1 MKNAQRWTVALAGN
15 PNSGKTT
22 VFNNLTGSNQHVG
35 NYPGVT
41 VEKREGAAR
50 YDKTDFLIVDLPG
63 TYSLT
68 AYSEDEVVA
77 RRFIV
82 EDKPDIVA
90 NIIDASNLERNLYL
104 TTQLLELERPTVLV
118 LNMMDIADGRG
129 YSINDN
135 ALSEIFGSPVVRTI
149 GSRNT
154 STKEI
159 LATCAASAGQVRP
172 VKRIDYGNLE
182 PAIEQLSQEL
192 TKIQHA
198 LSFPVR
204 WLAIKL
210 LENDEEVVRMVRG
223 TDSGQAIISTAG
235 TLRQQLQSQNEED
248 PELTIANRRYQ
259 FVSEVLS
266 RILTVQPGQEQ
277 TTSDKIDKILT
288 NRVLGLP
295 IFFALM
301 WLLFNF
307 VFTVA
312 DAPMGWLED
321 GTAMLGEWV
330 GASLPEGDLRSLLV
344 DGIIG
349 GVGGVVVFLPQIL
362 LLFFGIALLEG
373 SGYMARAAFVMDRVL
388 RSVGLHG
395 KSFIPML
402 IGFGCSVPAV
412 MATRTLENPRDRLV
426 TILVTPFMSCSAR
439 LPVYTIL
446 ISAFFSKESAG
457 TVLFSIYVFGIAVAV
472 IMARIFRSFFF
483 KGAVEPFVMELPPYH
498 VPTLRSV
505 LLQMWERG
513 VLYLKKAG
521 TIILAVSIGIW
532 FLTNYPSDIEYS
544 KDYDTLITN
553 VQTQFEEQ
561 TATEILPAL
570 QTESVEAHEAFS
582 ALLEKMQAIEEEF
595 EGKIEELELEE
606 DSPEFAAVQ
615 ASKDQ
620 QLEALKAQDE
630 PLFTLAERYQE
641 LQGEADEATEALENE
656 QAAEKLVGSYAGR
669 LGHAIA
675 PLFKPLG
682 FDWKISIGLFAGFAA
697 KEVLVS
703 TLGTIYSMGEADE
716 TSAALR
722 EALIADPVFSP
733 LVAYTLMVFVL
744 LYTPCLAVVA
754 VIRRETNSWRWPLF
768 SMAYTLVVAWVF
780 SFLVRTIGGMMGY

>member
-582 ALLEKMQAIEEEF
+582 ALLEKLQAIEEEF

-656 QAAEKLVGSYAGR
+656 QSAEKLVGSYAGR